1 MTNKHI
7 IEGCEFQSYCI
18 EYKDISYLKIMPIC
32 AIHELSI
39 ACHDKENKCKYYK
52 LYKQLKRKEEELQAQ
67 RNFTTQEQ
75 RKIYCVAYDKTC
87 ETGNE
92 CKQKECVFK
101 DRLKYKQALDE
112 IEEIAKH
119 NNFLVRDPFCGPG
132 YRDLSGQILNIINKA
147 RSSK

>member
-52 LYKQLKRKEEELQAQ
+52 LYKQLKRKEEEHKELRRSILKIFTCLIKANRANKIIDTLWLDDITTLWDYIAQ
-67 RNFTTQEQ
+67 
-75 RKIYCVAYDKTC
+75 I
-87 ETGNE
+87 
-92 CKQKECVFK
+92 
-101 DRLKYKQALDE
+101 LE
-112 IEEIAKH
+112 IEGDQTQIEE
-119 NNFLVRDPFCGPG
+119 
-132 YRDLSGQILNIINKA
+132 QILQKITEKE
-147 RSSK
+147 S